1 MRKIVSTLCIIVL
14 VLIGI
19 GLVLLSSAGMIR
31 AQSIYSDPHHF
42 INKQIIWVVVSFCAF
57 LFASYFDYRLYKR
70 YPWISILAYSATVLL
85 LVLTLPF
92 PGNPFCHEANG
103 SYRWLSIAGHQ
114 IGQPSELA
122 KIIIGITM
130 SVWMAM
136 IGDEVRNPVKGVLVP
151 MAVIAFFAGPLV
163 LEPDFGA
170 AFVVGV
176 VALAVMFVAGTRIW
190 HLLLVGIAGVVLLGL
205 VVVNNP
211 NRMHRLASYFDK
223 DSQTVAESA
232 STAAHQ
238 LKQSQISF
246 QNGGMWGVGYNN
258 SIQRYNYLPEAH
270 TDFIFSIGGEEFGF
284 FFSIFVL
291 CLFLA
296 FTVCGFLIANRV
308 QDRLGRLMAFSMT
321 FLLSFQAIFN
331 IGVVTG
337 CLPTKGIA
345 LPFLSYGGTN
355 LIIAMFAVGTLVNI
369 GRQYSDREGSVK
381 KQLAKNVPMEL

>member
-1 MRKIVSTLCIIVL
+1 MRKIVSTLFIIVL
-14 VLIGI
+14 ILLAV

-42 INKQIIWVVVSFCAF
+42 IKQQIKWIVASFV
-57 LFASYFDYRLYKR
+57 LFCIASRFDYRNFKR
-70 YPWISILAYSATVLL
+70 YSWITIGLYLGTAFLLA
-85 LVLTLPF
+85 LTLPF

-103 SYRWLSIAGHQ
+103 SFRWLSIAGHP
-114 IGQPSELA
+114 IGQPSEFA
-122 KIIIGITM
+122 KIAIAISM
-130 SVWMAM
+130 SVWMAK
-136 IGDEVRNPVKGVLVP
+136 IGDEIRNPIKGVLVP
-151 MAVIAFFAGPLV
+151 MLLIAGFAGSLI

-176 VALAVMFVAGTRIW
+176 VALAVMFVAGTRIL
-190 HLLLVGIAGVVLLGL
+190 HLILVAVVGVSLLGVVVL
-205 VVVNNP
+205 NNP
-211 NRMHRLASYFDK
+211 NRLRRLASYFDK

-238 LKQSQISF
+238 LKQSMISF
-246 QNGGMWGVGYNN
+246 QNGGYWGVGYNN

-270 TDFIFSIGGEEFGF
+270 TDFIFAIGGEEFGF
-284 FFSIFVL
+284 FFSIIVL
-291 CLFLA
+291 ALFLT

-308 QDRLGRLMAFSMT
+308 QDRLGRLLAFSMT

-355 LIIAMFAVGTLVNI
+355 LIVAMFSVGVLVNI
-369 GRQYSDREGSVK
+369 GKQFADREGITK
-381 KQLAKNVPMEL
+381 KQLAKNIPMEF